1 MKPTE
6 SAKPTVKPTES
17 ATPTESAKPT
27 ETESDEPTE
36 APKNDDQT
44 PSKSPEKK
52 DPLADTGASTVPLIA
67 AGGALA
73 LVGALF
79 LLFRRG
85 NRRHS

>member
-1 MKPTE
+1 SESEKPSE
-6 SAKPTVKPTES
+6 SAKPTV
-17 ATPTESAKPT
+17 KPT

-44 PSKSPEKK
+44 PTQSPKQDE
-52 DPLADTGASTVPLIA
+52 DPLADTGSSSVPLIA

-73 LVGALF
+73 LVGAMF

>member
-1 MKPTE
+1 EPTEKPSE
-6 SAKPTVKPTES
+6 SAKPTV
-17 ATPTESAKPT
+17 KPT

-52 DPLADTGASTVPLIA
+52 DPLADTGSSSVPLIA